1 MKGPRDFLNSAP
13 MSNLQAADPLP
24 EDRSADS
31 YRYVSRGD
39 ALVTDPL
46 LDHQRGQDSPLLK
59 FTTLNLA
66 VRRFDAKALEGVSM
80 HAWPFVVTI
89 GVTAPVVAQL

>member
-46 LDHQRGQDSPLLK
+46 LDHQRGQDFSAFEVHHTKLGRP
-59 FTTLNLA
+59 A
-66 VRRFDAKALEGVSM
+66 V
-80 HAWPFVVTI
+80 
-89 GVTAPVVAQL
+89 